1 VCITSF
7 LHRALQDWDLN
18 GDTGVCSAKTG
29 GDASGRQQART
40 VLQEACRKGAYDAAT
55 DAVQI
60 FMPACPLLK
69 CLRMLQ
75 VISSFPGSCF

>member
-1 VCITSF
+1 MSF
-7 LHRALQDWDLN
+7 LHRAAQDLDLS
-18 GDTGVCSAKTG
+18 GGTGVCSAQTG
-29 GDASGRQQART
+29 GDASGRQQARK
-40 VLQEACRKGAYDAAT
+40 VLQEACRKGAYDAAA

-75 VISSFPGSCF
+75 VTSSFPGSCS